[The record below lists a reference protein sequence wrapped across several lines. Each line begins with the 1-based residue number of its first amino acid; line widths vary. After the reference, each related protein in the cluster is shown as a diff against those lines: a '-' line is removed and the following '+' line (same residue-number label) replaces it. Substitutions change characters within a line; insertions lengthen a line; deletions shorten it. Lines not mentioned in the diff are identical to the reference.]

1 MNTAIGAQ
9 LIESYLCT
17 RQVRHFRGH
26 HDDEYFFLVNAYH
39 GRLHVHLR
47 PCGPSGAAVQIS
59 ITTER
64 YYPAEQR
71 TRVAALVEQWNDAA
85 PRVAATVFES
95 SDPRLIG
102 VLAER
107 RYRAGD
113 TEFGPFVDQAI
124 QSAIDL
130 FGRLRALVVARSDDT
145 HLLDAG

>member
-1 MNTAIGAQ
+1 MNTASGAQ
-9 LIESYLCT
+9 LIERYLRA

-26 HDDEYFFLVNAYH
+26 HDDEYFFLVSGYH
-39 GRLHVHLR
+39 GRLHVHLQ

-71 TRVAALVEQWNDAA
+71 ARVESLVEQWNHTA
-85 PRVAATVFES
+85 PRITASVFES
-95 SDPRLIG
+95 SDPRLVG

-113 TEFGPFVDQAI
+113 TDFGPFVDQAV

-130 FGRLRALVVARSDDT
+130 FGRLGVLVPSPSEET